1 MANRINELKK
11 KAIDLIDEKTI
22 LKKQFDGLSLDRGLI
37 EELSKGVSD
46 ESALFELE
54 SHQKTLENESF
65 RIDADSE
72 KNKEVRI
79 EEIDEVDDYLGALES
94 NLDKIEK
101 IKLASDI
108 SVTQVDTGNLNRRM
122 EELNDIKNLLDDE
135 GISSRENKNISLD
148 GTVHQVLNIEGLV
161 DENENIV
168 ERDSQNIQ
176 LRLATDKD
184 EEKTPVQLLS
194 DYMNMHNY
202 SKEDASIYMK
212 DPEWRKLHGA
222 AFPNYKMDLTTLVSE
237 GTVSGKFV
245 EIIQYSDCK
254 EKPQVVDRD
263 IFESCVRQS
272 GVVCFRTFS
281 DGNDGTPAGVYKNRL
296 ISDSADE
303 FQHNGTGYMAF
314 GEGIYL
320 TANSDSHEGE
330 SPNVINIESAR
341 DCSLMYGQEGHRAT
355 ACVTLAEEFN
365 IADGEEIK
373 REFRKLPIQEQLK
386 YMSNDYRNTQQGLA
400 SYAVAKGYDGLK
412 WKNAGVACDY
422 LTVYNRH
429 KLIVLRDPNNVAYGI
444 K

>member
-1 MANRINELKK
+1 MVNRINELKK
-11 KAIDLIDEKTI
+11 RAIDLVDEKTK
-22 LKKQFDGLSLDRGLI
+22 LKTQSDGLFLDRGLI
-37 EELSKGVSD
+37 EELSRGVSD
-46 ESALFELE
+46 ETDLFALET
-54 SHQKTLENESF
+54 HQKTLEDENF

-72 KNKEVRI
+72 KNKEART
-79 EEIDEVDDYLGALES
+79 EEVYEVDDYLSSLES

-101 IKLASDI
+101 IKSVSDI
-108 SVTQVDTGNLNRRM
+108 SVLQVDTGNLNRRI
-122 EELNDIKNLLDDE
+122 EELSDIKNLLDDE
-135 GISSRENKNISLD
+135 GISSRENKNINLD
-148 GTVHQVLNIEGLV
+148 GAVSQILNNEGLV
-161 DENENIV
+161 DESDKTGEK
-168 ERDSQNIQ
+168 DSQNIQ
-176 LRLATDKD
+176 LKLVTDED
-184 EEKTPVQLLS
+184 EEKTPIQLLS

-222 AFPNYKMDLTTLVSE
+222 AFPNYKMDLITLVSE
-237 GTVSGKFV
+237 GTVSGKFD

-263 IFESCVRQS
+263 IFEACVRQS
-272 GVVCFRTFS
+272 GMVCFRTFS
-281 DGNDGTPAGVYKNRL
+281 DGNDGTPAKVYKNRL
-296 ISDSADE
+296 ISDSADD

-330 SPNVINIESAR
+330 SPNVINIEYAR

-355 ACVTLAEEFN
+355 ACVTLTADFN
-365 IADGEEIK
+365 MADGEEIK
-373 REFRKLPIQEQLK
+373 KEFRKLPIQEQLK

-412 WKNAGVACDY
+412 WKRAGLDCDY